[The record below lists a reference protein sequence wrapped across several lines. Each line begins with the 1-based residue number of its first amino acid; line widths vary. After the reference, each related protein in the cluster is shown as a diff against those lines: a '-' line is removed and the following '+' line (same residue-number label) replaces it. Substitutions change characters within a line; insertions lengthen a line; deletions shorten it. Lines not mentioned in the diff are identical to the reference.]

1 MCQGNNDV
9 RSHEFV
15 AFDDRRAIMQ
25 RREFLKYR
33 FQQLRGYGCANGQT
47 SLEQFVDRVVAGN
60 YQQSAKVQSSQPEGR
75 VGDGS
80 TALMANPSA
89 PRPPLQRA
97 VEPHEGTAKFRLKD

>member
-47 SLEQFVDRVVAGN
+47 SLEQFVDRVVAGEFH
-60 YQQSAKVQSSQPEGR
+60 QSPKGQAIEPEGR
-75 VGDGS
+75 GSEWAPPIDGNTNPARPTTQNPYRPRES
-80 TALMANPSA
+80 TAEST
-89 PRPPLQRA
+89 
-97 VEPHEGTAKFRLKD
+97 G